1 MRRPAGQPSRL
12 RVLSSAGGYQVAL
25 NQGALREVVHG
36 PAAPGARR
44 QLLDVVGDER
54 GEQALDEG
62 LRKPVS
68 PENFGFSGL
77 LDVTTEYSS
86 RHPAAC
92 PSAEIAMRLT
102 GLLWT
107 RIRARP
113 SSEMKRI

>member
-62 LRKPVS
+62 LRRLSGRQPQS
-68 PENFGFSGL
+68 P
-77 LDVTTEYSS
+77 
-86 RHPAAC
+86 
-92 PSAEIAMRLT
+92 
-102 GLLWT
+102 
-107 RIRARP
+107 
-113 SSEMKRI
+113 